1 MVDLCREGGEGVL
14 AGDVQAS
21 ARGDQL
27 RSAEREGAL
36 WAPTSERRRR
46 RGYPHLPP
54 TQRSPEISSLRENGT
69 TAGNDGRVVPP
80 ARLDRTLLRL
90 VVDVNDAEPL
100 GVPERPFVVVE
111 QRPCEVT
118 AQIDTFAHR
127 IVRGAQVLAKV
138 LHAQGIFDLTVDRLR
153 RIVKRRAVLGDVNG
167 RIAVPLLDPQQNPGE
182 RLGEDFPIS

>member
-54 TQRSPEISSLRENGT
+54 TQRSPEISSLRENGPV
-69 TAGNDGRVVPP
+69 AGNDGRVVPP

-90 VVDVNDAEPL
+90 VVDMNDAEPL
-100 GVPERPFVVVE
+100 GVAERPLVVVE
-111 QRPCEVT
+111 QRPGKIS
-118 AQIDTFAHR
+118 AQVDAFLHR
-127 IVRGAQVLAKV
+127 VVRSAQVLTVILDAKRI
-138 LHAQGIFDLTVDRLR
+138 LDLAVDGLR
-153 RIVKRRAVLGDVNG
+153 RIVKRGAVLGDVDG
-167 RIAVPLLDPQQNPGE
+167 RIAVPLLHPEENPGE
-182 RLGEDFPIS
+182 RGGKDF